1 MLQVRILDYGRGDH
15 KGNKPLFSAVMSARP
30 RLHCFGHNRR
40 GWGATLVEWRD
51 YRLDGPKKNKENP
64 WIYKKKELLSVQNIR
79 MGAAAADQEVRQ
91 RLSTVRDLAKTRC
104 VPTSHCAE
112 DEEFIQ
118 KGRQTLFVNASWS
131 LSKEKPEDENDDEQ
145 PWIQW
150 PWLVDIE
157 LLKKSE
163 ETKTDPPQEAKRK
176 RPRKK
181 SNEGTPTDK
190 GANNSNCS
198 KS

>member
-1 MLQVRILDYGRGDH
+1 MLQVDILDPGPEEDQGCGH
-15 KGNKPLFSAVMSARP
+15 LFCATLTARP

-51 YRLDGPKKNKENP
+51 HILESGRKTTEQP
-64 WIYKKKELLSVQNIR
+64 WIHKKKQLLSVQDIR
-79 MGAAAADQEVRQ
+79 TGAAGADQMQEEQQ

-104 VPTSHCAE
+104 VPTSHCAG

-118 KGRQTLFVNASWS
+118 KGRQTLFINASWS
-131 LSKEKPEDENDDEQ
+131 LSKNDDEQ

-157 LLKKSE
+157 LPKKSQ
-163 ETKTDPPQEAKRK
+163 ETKTDPPQKAKRH

-181 SNEGTPTDK
+181 AMRDHRLTK
-190 GANNSNCS
+190 V
-198 KS
+198 